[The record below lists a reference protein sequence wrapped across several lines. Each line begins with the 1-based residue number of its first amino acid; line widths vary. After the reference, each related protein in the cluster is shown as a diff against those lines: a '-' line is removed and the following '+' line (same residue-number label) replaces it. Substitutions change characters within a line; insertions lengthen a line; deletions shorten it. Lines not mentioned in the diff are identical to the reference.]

1 MTFTVTWRAEADY
14 ELAAQ
19 WVTGDSERRA
29 AISDA
34 LAILED
40 ALRHRPNH
48 VGEPNTDVFRIAIA
62 PPVTLHYRVRE
73 ADRVVEVLAIHID

>member
-1 MTFTVTWRAEADY
+1 MTFTVTWRLKADY
-14 ELAAQ
+14 ELAER
-19 WVTGDSERRA
+19 WVTADSEHRA
-29 AISDA
+29 AISAA

-48 VGEPNTDVFRIAIA
+48 VGEPNAEAFRIAIA